1 MWNKKIFAGF
11 DTETT
16 GVDYSTDKIV
26 TAAIVFYDYSTQTIQ
41 KTQNWLAD
49 PGIEISHKATEVN
62 GISTEYAQKYGR
74 PLKEVLVEIRNT
86 LIEATKSD
94 IPIVIFNA
102 NFDLSILNANLKAEG
117 LETIEEI
124 IGTDTYNIIDPL
136 VIDRAVDKYR
146 KGKRT
151 LESMIQTYNLE
162 NRADLHDA
170 QVDTEV
176 MLDVLNQ
183 ICKKYPQ
190 LQSFDL
196 NELYLWQKEA
206 YKAWADNFNS
216 YLARTNRP
224 ANVSDVWPVKL

>member
-1 MWNKKIFAGF
+1 M
-11 DTETT
+11 
-16 GVDYSTDKIV
+16 
-26 TAAIVFYDYSTQTIQ
+26 
-41 KTQNWLAD
+41 
-49 PGIEISHKATEVN
+49 
-62 GISTEYAQKYGR
+62 
-74 PLKEVLVEIRNT
+74 
-86 LIEATKSD
+86 
-94 IPIVIFNA
+94 
-102 NFDLSILNANLKAEG
+102 
-117 LETIEEI
+117 
-124 IGTDTYNIIDPL
+124 
-136 VIDRAVDKYR
+136 IDRAVDKYR